1 MTKNTE
7 LIILHTTKFGENSI
21 VAHTLSKEYG
31 RRSFLIRGVGK
42 RAVMT
47 LMLPFTVL
55 EAEVVETTKST
66 LFTARNLTAKYPL
79 MGIRN
84 NIYKNSMTL
93 FMSEVLYRTLK
104 DGANEEGLFEWCE
117 RSILLL
123 DAIENDFSNF
133 HLRFLLEFAVALGF
147 SPQASDL
154 MPFVGERYPMVE
166 RLMKEDFA
174 DVMLIPLNG
183 VTRNEIAEDIL
194 RYLEFHSESAINV
207 ASLKVLRELFG
218 A

>member
-1 MTKNTE
+1 MTINTE
-7 LIILHTTKFGENSI
+7 LIVLHTTKFGENSI
-21 VAHTLSKEYG
+21 VVHTLSKEYG

-42 RAVMT
+42 KAVMT
-47 LMLPFTVL
+47 LMLPLTVL
-55 EAEVVETTKST
+55 EAEIVQTNKST
-66 LFTARNLTAKYPL
+66 LYTARKLTAKYPL
-79 MGIRN
+79 MGIRS

-123 DAIENDFSNF
+123 DAIESDFSNF

-147 SPQASDL
+147 SPQARDL
-154 MPFVGERYPMVE
+154 MPFVGDHYPLVE

-174 DVMLIPLNG
+174 DVMLIPMNG
-183 VTRNEIAEDIL
+183 LLRNEIAESIL
-194 RYLEFHSESAINV
+194 RYLEFHTESAINI

>member
-1 MTKNTE
+1 
-7 LIILHTTKFGENSI
+7 
-21 VAHTLSKEYG
+21 
-31 RRSFLIRGVGK
+31 
-42 RAVMT
+42 MT
-47 LMLPFTVL
+47 LMLPLTVL

-154 MPFVGERYPMVE
+154 MPFVGDHYPLVE

-174 DVMLIPLNG
+174 DVMLIPMNG
-183 VTRNEIAEDIL
+183 LLRNEIAEFIL
-194 RYLEFHSESAINV
+194 RYLEFHTESAINI

>member
-47 LMLPFTVL
+47 LMLPLTVL

-154 MPFVGERYPMVE
+154 MPFVGDHYPLVE

-174 DVMLIPLNG
+174 DVMLIPMNG
-183 VTRNEIAEDIL
+183 LLRNEIAEFIL
-194 RYLEFHSESAINV
+194 RYLEFHTESAINI

>member
-1 MTKNTE
+1 MTNTG
-7 LIILHTTKFGENSI
+7 LIVLHTTKFGENSI

-47 LMLPFTVL
+47 LMLPLTVL

-154 MPFVGERYPMVE
+154 MPFVGDHYPLVE

-174 DVMLIPLNG
+174 DVMLIPMNG
-183 VTRNEIAEDIL
+183 LLRNEIAEFIL
-194 RYLEFHSESAINV
+194 RYLEFHTESAINI